1 MKSTYEL
8 VSFIE
13 HFGTANYGHYIS
25 YRKFYGKW
33 LNINDSKV
41 KLMET
46 IDALN
51 VANPYMCL
59 YRKLERE
66 K

>member
-1 MKSTYEL
+1 MSKYEL

-41 KLMET
+41 KLIEKN
-46 IDALN
+46 DAFE
-51 VANPYMCL
+51 VPNPYMCF
-59 YRKLERE
+59 YRRLKD
-66 K
+66 